1 MVKKINLMGKA
12 IKIIPLNVTIINRHN
27 LMGIFHGTLMGILT
41 VVYGSVTQ
49 EMSSCQDTK

>member
-41 VVYGSVTQ
+41 VVPVMAYLFLR
-49 EMSSCQDTK
+49 